1 MNKEIKVAK
10 VLSETQL
17 VLNVGSND
25 GIKEDSRFLVYS
37 IEDEDILDPVTG
49 ESLGKLEYV
58 KGRGHVI
65 SLQEKMCIIETF
77 KKPDGNK
84 RTIKRNQMGYG
95 LGQVI
100 TETEERIPSDELEK
114 FTDVKVGNSAKLI

>member
-58 KGRGHVI
+58 KGRGR
-65 SLQEKMCIIETF
+65 S
-77 KKPDGNK
+77 
-84 RTIKRNQMGYG
+84 
-95 LGQVI
+95 
-100 TETEERIPSDELEK
+100 
-114 FTDVKVGNSAKLI
+114 FTN